1 MLHFVTIKQSI
12 SSHWRFD

>member
-1 MLHFVTIKQSI
+1 MLHFVTIKRSI